1 MSTWLVLMKNV
12 RQDGDALKLDWPMI
26 DVNRQ
31 HTCQRE
37 KEEMHFDVSAM
48 SSKKDKDM
56 NSQRISQ
63 LIYGNLALLHRSL
76 LLLLQMNTDTRQ
88 LNQRKKQ
95 KEKHASWDEQLN
107 WMSGKRIYGCCC
119 CCCCW
124 RHCATSITLTWPCH
138 LSCKQTEVHA
148 VIMNWSLLIAFNCLH
163 NSTVSNIKAD
173 SWLLRWKE
181 KSNPFFFILSS
192 SSFCWLFLGNQ
203 TSNKLRYIN
212 CQKAKKN

>member
-1 MSTWLVLMKNV
+1 
-12 RQDGDALKLDWPMI
+12 MI

-95 KEKHASWDEQLN
+95 KEKHAS
-107 WMSGKRIYGCCC
+107 
-119 CCCCW
+119 
-124 RHCATSITLTWPCH
+124 
-138 LSCKQTEVHA
+138 
-148 VIMNWSLLIAFNCLH
+148 
-163 NSTVSNIKAD
+163 
-173 SWLLRWKE
+173 
-181 KSNPFFFILSS
+181 
-192 SSFCWLFLGNQ
+192 
-203 TSNKLRYIN
+203 
-212 CQKAKKN
+212 